1 MLLTNSFLRET
12 VHVIPGKDG
21 IELRFSV
28 WGIELPLAFAN
39 DPNSRFAAFLQ
50 RQASSSDLNSEQQQ
64 IQKLLL
70 LLLHQGCLVPA
81 HRQDFY
87 QLSEVKALYISF
99 CNEWY
104 GRYYS
109 HRLWETMRDREI
121 PISILRQWVS
131 RTYFLSRFAGV
142 TASAASLNC
151 PYPPVRQAFQKSAI
165 EEYSHCRD
173 YYFPPVQLF
182 PASLGYM
189 GGIEPLASFVAFDQ
203 QMLYIAKNDWLAHLF
218 VALFQER
225 TAKFRHGAN
234 QLYCRIEDQLGIDG
248 LFDGWRTH
256 ISFDEE
262 HSHEDDLDHLFDQD
276 ISIPCEQLQ
285 RSFEEGALTIDL
297 LVSGLGES
305 LILGQRGINPR
316 VTATSTTIGAHHLA
330 GLDCFSGITEY
341 RFQAASAHEL
351 VNEICAIVAREPNNH
366 SILVKFSPFWLHLVR
381 NIIPDL
387 TAECLSQCS
396 AQSEIIAVGQILE
409 NFSRYSTD
417 IGEELPSHKKAVRVF
432 RNHISAKSKLSSD
445 FSFALFL
452 FARLSEEGGRLFRTS
467 VEKTDSLDSLAL
479 AVDRLCDGADVTHYL
494 KEALAAISLMEFGLS
509 GDFLESQSPQFAMW
523 HNKSLQGTPAS
534 GRP

>member
-12 VHVIPGKDG
+12 VHVIPSTDG

-28 WGIELPLAFAN
+28 WGIELPLAFTN
-39 DPNSRFAAFLQ
+39 DPNSRLTAFLQ
-50 RQASSSDLNSEQQQ
+50 RQASSSDLSSEQQQ

-70 LLLHQGCLVPA
+70 LLSHQGCLVPA
-81 HRQDFY
+81 SRQDLY

-109 HRLWETMRDREI
+109 HSLWETMRDREI

-151 PYPPVRQAFQKSAI
+151 PHPPVRQAFQKSAI

-173 YYFPPVQLF
+173 YYSPPAQLF
-182 PASLGYM
+182 PASLGYA
-189 GGIEPLASFVAFDQ
+189 GDIEPLASFVAFDQ

-225 TAKFRHGAN
+225 TAKFRNGAN
-234 QLYCRIEDQLGIDG
+234 QLYRRIEEQLGING

-256 ISFDEE
+256 ISFDED
-262 HSHEDDLDHLFDQD
+262 HSHEDDLDHLFEQD

-297 LVSGLGES
+297 LVSGLSES
-305 LILGQRGINPR
+305 LILGKRGINPR
-316 VTATSTTIGAHHLA
+316 VAANSTALSAHHFA

-341 RFQAASAHEL
+341 KFQATSAQEL
-351 VNEICAIVAREPNNH
+351 VNEVCAIVAREPNNH
-366 SILVKFSPFWLHLVR
+366 SILVKFWSFWLRLAR
-381 NIIPDL
+381 SIIPDL

-409 NFSRYSTD
+409 NFSRHSTYTC
-417 IGEELPSHKKAVRVF
+417 EELPSHKKAERVF
-432 RNHISAKSKLSSD
+432 RNHLSAKSKSSSD
-445 FSFALFL
+445 FSFVVFL
-452 FARLSEEGGRLFRTS
+452 LARLSEEGGKILKTS
-467 VEKTDSLDSLAL
+467 SEKAASLDSLAL
-479 AVDRLCDGADVTHYL
+479 AVDLLCDGVDVTHYL
-494 KEALAAISLMEFGLS
+494 QEALVVISLMEFALS
-509 GDFLESQSPQFAMW
+509 GNFLESQSPQFAMW
-523 HNKSLQGTPAS
+523 HNMSLQGAPAS

>member
-12 VHVIPGKDG
+12 VHIIPSKDG

-28 WGIELPLAFAN
+28 WGIELPLAFTN

-50 RQASSSDLNSEQQQ
+50 RQASSSDLKSEQQP

-81 HRQDFY
+81 NRQEFY

-173 YYFPPVQLF
+173 YYSPPVQLF
-182 PASLGYM
+182 PASLGYTA
-189 GGIEPLASFVAFDQ
+189 GIEPLASFVAFDQ

-225 TAKFRHGAN
+225 TAKFRHEAN
-234 QLYCRIEDQLGIDG
+234 HLYCRIEDQLGIDG

-262 HSHEDDLDHLFDQD
+262 HSHEGDLDHLFDQN

-285 RSFEEGALTIDL
+285 RSFEEGALTIDI

-305 LILGQRGINPR
+305 LLLGQRGINPR
-316 VTATSTTIGAHHLA
+316 VTATSISIGAHHLA

-341 RFQAASAHEL
+341 KFQAASAHEL
-351 VNEICAIVAREPNNH
+351 VNEICAIVAGEPNNH

-381 NIIPDL
+381 NIISNL

-409 NFSRYSTD
+409 SFSRYSADT
-417 IGEELPSHKKAVRVF
+417 GEELPSHKNAVRVF
-432 RNHISAKSKLSSD
+432 RNHISARSRSSSD
-445 FSFALFL
+445 FAFVLFL
-452 FARLSEEGGRLFRTS
+452 LARLSEEGGRLYKMS
-467 VEKTDSLDSLAL
+467 AEKIDLLDSLAL
-479 AVDRLCDGADVTHYL
+479 AVDRLCDGVDVIHYL
-494 KEALAAISLMEFGLS
+494 KEALAAISLMEFALS

-523 HNKSLQGTPAS
+523 HNMSLQGATAS